1 MTWILRASAF
11 VATVFFPIVAA
22 GHAANI
28 AANSDASQ
36 FLSCAGM
43 ELAQNGEPKEDTP
56 DANPG
61 TPSDDGPKR
70 VTPQAPGDNDN
81 GEDGAGSD
89 QATPPDTAQP
99 PGCIFQKGPLDLIV

>member
-11 VATVFFPIVAA
+11 FATVYFPLVAA
-22 GHAANI
+22 GHAADRG
-28 AANSDASQ
+28 ANYDASL

-61 TPSDDGPKR
+61 TPSDDGSDGVKPS
-70 VTPQAPGDNDN
+70 APGDNDN

-89 QATPPDTAQP
+89 QALPPDTAQP
-99 PGCIFQKGPLDLIV
+99 PGCIFRKGPLDLIV

>member
-1 MTWILRASAF
+1 MTWSFKASAF
-11 VATVFFPIVAA
+11 LATVFFPIVAA
-22 GHAANI
+22 GHAADR
-28 AANSDASQ
+28 AANCDASQ

-61 TPSDDGPKR
+61 TPSDDGPYGVK
-70 VTPQAPGDNDN
+70 PPASGDNDN

-89 QATPPDTAQP
+89 QASPPDTAQP

>member
-11 VATVFFPIVAA
+11 FATVYFPVVAA
-22 GHAANI
+22 GHAADR
-28 AANSDASQ
+28 AANYDASQ

-56 DANPG
+56 RSYPDTTPG
-61 TPSDDGPKR
+61 DGPHGVK
-70 VTPQAPGDNDN
+70 PSAPGDNDN

-89 QATPPDTAQP
+89 QALPPDTAQP
-99 PGCIFQKGPLDLIV
+99 PGCIFQQGPLDLIV